1 MEKSHSFKRHRL
13 KTFLELLLSSRVV
26 ANPAS
31 SSNRLCPPFKLYVF
45 LYYDEFCFNFSNLYT
60 KIIQQKKNIGLRAH
74 SRAKDQRTSLAGA
87 LIENQYRVLTTEES
101 PKLRFE
107 KIGNWWQ
114 LSLLDM
120 RVWSYFEAVLDFE
133 LKIQ

>member
-74 SRAKDQRTSLAGA
+74 SRAKDHRTSLAGA
-87 LIENQYRVLTTEES
+87 LMKTNTAFLLLRNHLNYVLK
-101 PKLRFE
+101 KLATDDSCLFW
-107 KIGNWWQ
+107 I
-114 LSLLDM
+114 
-120 RVWSYFEAVLDFE
+120 
-133 LKIQ
+133 